1 MSNRTANVSS
11 IDAIQALRTAL
22 LAFTDDAANAIASLE
37 LEARR
42 PVDWLEHDRSQYW
55 PREFRKASDAV
66 SEARLALERCELTSS
81 SNERRS
87 CYEERK
93 QLEKAK
99 RRLELCEQKI
109 QLVKQWRIKLRKELE
124 DLQVKT
130 AKMKRYLDSDLPR
143 ATATL
148 ARMTE
153 SLDRYVQTRIADRTD
168 HVANTA
174 GSGPDAKTQQ
184 EAKS

>member
-11 IDAIQALRTAL
+11 IDAIQATRIAI
-22 LAFTDDAANAIASLE
+22 LAFTDEAANAIASLE

-81 SNERRS
+81 NDQRRS

-124 DLQVKT
+124 DFQVKA

-143 ATATL
+143 ATAMLTRL
-148 ARMTE
+148 TE
-153 SLDRYVQTRIADRTD
+153 SLEHYLQTTIADRSD
-168 HVANTA
+168 LTA
-174 GSGPDAKTQQ
+174 PTTGTTPAEDTSG
-184 EAKS
+184 EAQP